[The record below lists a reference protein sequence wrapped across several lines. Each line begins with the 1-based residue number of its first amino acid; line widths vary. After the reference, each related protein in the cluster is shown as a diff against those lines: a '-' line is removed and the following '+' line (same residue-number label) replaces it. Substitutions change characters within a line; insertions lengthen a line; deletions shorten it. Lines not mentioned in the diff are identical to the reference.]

1 MGKTIY
7 LIDGSAYLHRA
18 FHAIRSLS
26 SSKGIPTNAT
36 FGFTRI
42 LLKLVKEK
50 KPEYAIVFFDV
61 KGPTFRHEMFEEYKA
76 NRPPMPEEMAVQIPY
91 IKKIVSAFNI
101 PLMEKQGFE
110 ADDLIGTY
118 AKIAEEKGFN
128 AVMVTGDKDFMQLV
142 TDNSVIWDPMK
153 EEFIDKAYIK
163 KKFNLSP
170 KQIIDMLGL
179 CGDSAD
185 NIPGVPG
192 IGPKT
197 AVKLLNEFSS
207 IEGIY
212 ENLDSLKKKKSLYKK
227 LKENKDQA
235 FLSRDLVAIDRSV
248 KVDEDLEKFRLKPFD
263 REKLSLLFKELE
275 FKSLYREFAETK
287 GKAPK
292 DYRLV
297 TDISEIKKLVKKL
310 EKAKKFALDTETT
323 SKHPMNASLVG
334 ISFSYKENQGFYIP
348 IGHDSKYRQGKSF
361 KAEFTDTGK
370 TCGTNEVCVAEA
382 ANKADSGR
390 KKNKEEKYNQPDFD
404 KVLEIIKPVL
414 ENPKIEK
421 IGQNIKYDYIV
432 FAKYGIRIRNIAFDT
447 MIASYLVNP
456 TRRGHSLD
464 SIAMDL
470 LDHKTIKYEDVTG
483 KGKKQKGFEE
493 IPVEE
498 AVDYACED
506 ADITFMASKIL
517 KKSLAEKELLKL
529 LKEIELP
536 LIPVLAQIE
545 MNGIKVDREKLKE
558 LSETFGREL
567 KELEKEI
574 FSISGEKFNI
584 NSPKQLGEILFDKLK
599 LPVQKK
605 TKKKTGYSTDID
617 VLTKLAEDHELPRK
631 ILRFRSIG
639 KLKSTYSDS
648 LQELIHPETGRI
660 HTSFNQTITATG
672 RLSSSDPNLQNIP
685 VRGKEGKEI
694 RQAFIPEKG
703 CILVSADYSQIEL
716 RILAH
721 CAEDEILI
729 NAFKNNE
736 DIHTRT
742 ALEVFQVFPEFITEE
757 LRRQAKAINFGI
769 VYGMSSFGLSKE
781 LGISRKM
788 AQTYI
793 DNYFARYSGVRKFIE
808 KTIEQTRKTCETSTL
823 LGRKRHLPEIN
834 SSNANIRKFAE
845 RAAINTPIQG
855 SAADLIKLAMIN
867 MDRALKENKL
877 KSKMLISVHD
887 EIVFEVP
894 ENEHE
899 ALTDLAKQVM
909 ENVFDLKVPLKVNIG
924 SGANWA
930 EAH

>member
-1 MGKTIY
+1 MEKTIY

-26 SSKGIPTNAT
+26 TSKGAPTNAT

-42 LLKLVKEK
+42 LLKLIREKE
-50 KPEYAIVFFDV
+50 PEYAIVFFDV
-61 KGPTFRHEMFEEYKA
+61 KGPTFRHEMFENYKA
-76 NRPPMPEEMAVQIPY
+76 NRPPMPKEMSSQIPY
-91 IKKIVSAFNI
+91 VKKIVSALNI
-101 PLMEKQGFE
+101 PLAEKQGFE

-118 AKIAEEKGFN
+118 VRIAEEKGFH
-128 AVMVTGDKDFMQLV
+128 AVMITGDKDFMQLV

-153 EEFIDKAYIK
+153 EKFIDKAFIK
-163 KKFNLSP
+163 QKFNLMP

-197 AVKLLNEFSS
+197 ALKLLNEFSS

-212 ENLDSLKKKKSLYKK
+212 ENIDVLKTKKNLYKK
-227 LKENKDQA
+227 LKENKNQA
-235 FLSRDLVAIDRSV
+235 FLSRDLVAIDKSV
-248 KVDEDLEKFRLKPFD
+248 KVEENFDRFKLKPFD
-263 REKLSLLFKELE
+263 NEKLSSLFKELE
-275 FKSLYREFAETK
+275 FKNLYREFADK
-287 GKAPK
+287 KPPAPK
-292 DYRLV
+292 DYQAV
-297 TDISEIKKLVKKL
+297 TKISEIKELVKKL
-310 EKAKKFALDTETT
+310 ETAKIFAVDTETT
-323 SKHPMNASLVG
+323 SKHPMNAFLVG
-334 ISFSYKENQGFYIP
+334 MSFSYMENQGFYIP
-348 IGHDSKYRQGKSF
+348 VGHD
-361 KAEFTDTGK
+361 
-370 TCGTNEVCVAEA
+370 
-382 ANKADSGR
+382 
-390 KKNKEEKYNQPDFD
+390 NKEGDDQPDID

-414 ENPKIEK
+414 ENPRIAK

-432 FAKYGIRIRNIAFDT
+432 FAKYGIKMRGITFDT
-447 MIASYLVNP
+447 MVASYLVNP

-483 KGKKQKGFEE
+483 KGKNRKGFEE
-493 IPVEE
+493 IPIKK

-506 ADITFMASKIL
+506 ADITFMAYKIL
-517 KKSLAEKELLKL
+517 TTALEEKELLRL
-529 LKEIELP
+529 MEEIEIP
-536 LIPVLAQIE
+536 LIPVLAKIE
-545 MNGIKVDREKLKE
+545 MNGIKIDKKKLEKLSGIFGKE
-558 LSETFGREL
+558 LAG
-567 KELEKEI
+567 LEKEI
-574 FSISGEKFNI
+574 FFMAGEKFNI
-584 NSPKQLGEILFDKLK
+584 NSPKQLSEILFEKLK

-605 TKKKTGYSTDID
+605 TKKKTGHSTDID
-617 VLTKLAEDHELPRK
+617 VLTKLAENHDLPKK

-660 HTSFNQTITATG
+660 HTSFNQTITVTG

-694 RQAFIPEKG
+694 RQAFIPERG
-703 CILVSADYSQIEL
+703 SVLVSADYSQIEL
-716 RILAH
+716 RVLAH

-729 NAFKNNE
+729 NAFKNDE

-742 ALEVFQVFPEFITEE
+742 ALEVFQVFPDFITDD

-769 VYGMSSFGLSKE
+769 VYGMSSFGLAKE

-793 DNYFARYSGVRKFIE
+793 DNYFTRYSGVKKFIE
-808 KTIEQTRKTCETSTL
+808 QTIEQTKKTCETSTL
-823 LGRKRHLPEIN
+823 LGRKRRLPEIN
-834 SSNANIRKFAE
+834 SSNVNIRKFAE

-855 SAADLIKLAMIN
+855 SAADFIKLAMIN
-867 MDRALKENKL
+867 MDRELKKNAM

-894 ENEHE
+894 EKEHE
-899 ALTDLAKQVM
+899 LLIELAKKIM
-909 ENVFDLKVPLKVNIG
+909 ENVFKLKVPLKVNID